1 MVKTATPCKL
11 NVMVKTPAA
20 SKLNVLCLCGYAQNA
35 EMFRSR
41 TGALRKALK
50 SKCEFHFVEPPHEA
64 TASFLTADADGN
76 GRCALGWWNA
86 AEDAARPS
94 TSKTYV
100 GLDASLDAVRHA
112 VEEHGPF
119 DGVLGFSQGATL
131 AALLCLTP
139 AETLPF
145 RFAMLISGFMPRD
158 ASLEPLFG
166 VMDEPPPTR
175 ISLPSLH
182 VMGTADALV
191 PVSSSRRL
199 AECFA
204 DPLIHTHEGGH
215 AVISSA
221 ELRAQLKDFVSN
233 IATPGETPADAP

>member
-1 MVKTATPCKL
+1 MKTPPPSAKL
-11 NVMVKTPAA
+11 NI
-20 SKLNVLCLCGYAQNA
+20 LCLCGYAQNA
-35 EMFRSR
+35 EFFRSR

-50 SKCEFHFVEPPHEA
+50 STCEFHFLEPPHEA
-64 TASFLTADADGN
+64 TASFLTADADGD
-76 GRCALGWWNA
+76 GRRALGWWNA

-94 TSKTYV
+94 TSKAYV
-100 GLDASLDAVRHA
+100 GLDASLEAVRDAVR
-112 VEEHGPF
+112 EHGPF

-139 AETLPF
+139 AEMPPF
-145 RFAMLISGFMPRD
+145 RFAVLFSGFMPRD

-166 VMDEPPPTR
+166 VTDGPPPAQLA
-175 ISLPSLH
+175 LPSLH

-221 ELRAQLKDFVSN
+221 ELRAQLKEFVGSN
-233 IATPGETPADAP
+233 VAAPSESPADAP